1 MEDLII
7 KEGHSVGLFRF
18 GMMKDEVERCNK
30 LYIEKHGIYKNSF
43 VFEYDEEGKVISIH
57 LLIEEL
63 KKHFQCNFK
72 EIDLFNLKASELIY
86 ALEAISPYNRSQD
99 ASLGFMYQFPDLGFT
114 LWRGN
119 VCTEEDL
126 EAEWFKE
133 LIPENQEDE
142 KRFLFFE
149 TITFHHKEKVFHYR
163 PETETNI
170 EQSLTQP
177 TNEYWLKEL
186 DPDRLR
192 ELAIKFGLEIPKNLK

>member
-1 MEDLII
+1 ME
-7 KEGHSVGLFRF
+7 
-18 GMMKDEVERCNK
+18 EVEQCNK
-30 LYIEKHGIYKNSF
+30 LYMERYGINKESF
-43 VFEYDEEGKVISIH
+43 FFEYDEEGKVTSIH

-72 EIDLFNLKASELIY
+72 GIDLLNLKASELIKAIDTIDPY
-86 ALEAISPYNRSQD
+86 IRDQEALR
-99 ASLGFMYQFPDLGFT
+99 GFTYQFPDLGLT

-126 EAEWFKE
+126 EADWFKE

-149 TITFHHKEKVFHYR
+149 TITFHHKEKVFQR
-163 PETETNI
+163 FPETEINI
-170 EQSLTQP
+170 EKNLTQR
-177 TNEYWLKEL
+177 TTTYWEKEP
-186 DPDRLR
+186 DPDQLR